1 MLTSSDRAAPGL
13 HGEPGAAE
21 RDSSP
26 RVDQRPRPLRALA
39 RTPQRWNAAMF
50 VGVLVGFTLLAWSR
64 RWMSDDGL
72 IVLRTVRNLLAGH
85 GLVFN
90 IGERVEANTST
101 MWTLLLALSGLVPAV
116 ALEWAS
122 VVLGLVFAVGGLAL
136 GMDAA
141 RRLHSGFGGQSSGG
155 QGSDGQ
161 LLVPAGALLVC
172 ALPPFR
178 DFATSGLETGMVSAW
193 LGGLWWLLV
202 RRWQQEPAGA
212 PWGFAVLLGL
222 GPLVRPDLALA
233 SAVAFVAVLLL
244 RWPGWRRTLL
254 LGLAAGAAPAAYE
267 VFRAGYYGLLVPS
280 TAVAKEAS
288 ESQWPQGLTYLG
300 DLVSPYLL
308 WLPLLLLGAGL
319 LLATIRPA
327 GTENMGPSARG
338 VGRRAVV
345 IAAPLVAGVLLG
357 AYTVRVGGDFMHGRM
372 LLPALFSVLLP
383 VLVLP
388 ATRRTAA
395 VLVGLA
401 VWAVV
406 AGGWLRPP
414 YTDHPRVSHRIA
426 VTGIA
431 DERSFYVG
439 RLREHHPITAQD
451 YRVAPFVRRA
461 LTSLSRAEGPAVHL
475 PVGPRERALW
485 FSYPAADPYHT
496 VVFLNLGVMGE
507 LATPRVRV
515 LDDVGLA
522 NPLAA
527 HTERLPDG
535 RIGHDKDLPRA
546 WYVADSV
553 RPGVRPYES
562 ARDLAAAYGALA
574 CPEIAEML
582 ASVRAPLTAER
593 FWQNLVGSVQRTSL
607 RYPREPLEAAAS
619 CSTD

>member
-1 MLTSSDRAAPGL
+1 MLTSSDRADPGL
-13 HGEPGAAE
+13 DGKPDAAE
-21 RDSSP
+21 RESSP
-26 RVDQRPRPLRALA
+26 RVEQRGRWLPALA
-39 RTPQRWNAAMF
+39 RQPKRWNAAM
-50 VGVLVGFTLLAWSR
+50 VGTVLVGFTLLAWSR

-90 IGERVEANTST
+90 VGERVEANTST
-101 MWTLLLALSGLVPAV
+101 MWTLLLALSGLVPGV

-136 GMDAA
+136 GLDGA
-141 RRLHSGFGGQSSGG
+141 RRLHG
-155 QGSDGQ
+155 GSDGQ
-161 LLVPAGALLVC
+161 GSGGQLVVPAGALLVF

-193 LGGLWWLLV
+193 LGGVWWLLV
-202 RRWQQEPAGA
+202 RRWQREPAGT
-212 PWGFAVLLGL
+212 PWGLAVLLGL

-244 RWPGWRRTLL
+244 RWPGGRHTLL
-254 LGLAAGAAPAAYE
+254 LGLAAGAAPVAYE

-288 ESQWPQGLTYLG
+288 ESRWPQGLTYLG

-319 LLATIRPA
+319 LLAVRPA
-327 GTENMGPSARG
+327 AVENMGRATGS
-338 VGRRAVV
+338 VDRRLVV
-345 IAAPLVAGVLLG
+345 LAAPLVAGILLG

-372 LLPALFSVLLP
+372 LLPALFCLLLP
-383 VLVLP
+383 VMVLP

-414 YTDHPRVSHRIA
+414 YTDHPRVLHRVA

-431 DERSFYVG
+431 DERSYYVG
-439 RLREHHPITAQD
+439 LLREQHPITAQD
-451 YRVAPFVRRA
+451 YRFPTLVRRA
-461 LTSLSRAEGPAVHL
+461 LTSLRRSEEPAVHL

-515 LDDVGLA
+515 LDDIGLA

-553 RPGVRPYES
+553 QPGVRPYES
-562 ARDLAAAYGALA
+562 ARDVAAAHRALA

-582 ASVRAPLTAER
+582 ASVRAPLTPER

-619 CSTD
+619 CSTN

>member
-1 MLTSSDRAAPGL
+1 MLTSSDRAVPGL
-13 HGEPGAAE
+13 HGEPDAAE
-21 RDSSP
+21 RDWSP
-26 RVDQRPRPLRALA
+26 RDEQRGRRLLALG
-39 RTPQRWNAAMF
+39 PSPKLWNAAMI
-50 VGVLVGFTLLAWSR
+50 VAVLVGFTLLAWSR

-90 IGERVEANTST
+90 VGERVEANTST
-101 MWTLLLALSGLVPAV
+101 IWTLLLALFGLVPGV

-136 GMDAA
+136 GLDAA
-141 RRLHSGFGGQSSGG
+141 RRLHCGLGG
-155 QGSDGQ
+155 QGPGGQ
-161 LLVPAGALLVC
+161 LMVPAGALLVC

-202 RRWQQEPAGA
+202 RRWQQEPTGG
-212 PWGFAVLLGL
+212 PWGLAVLLGL

-233 SAVAFVAVLLL
+233 SAVAFVAMLLL

-254 LGLAAGAAPAAYE
+254 LGLAAGAAPAAYQ

-288 ESQWPQGLTYLG
+288 ESQWSQGLTYLG

-319 LLATIRPA
+319 LLAPIRPA
-327 GTENMGPSARG
+327 AAEDRRRVTGGAP
-338 VGRRAVV
+338 RRAVV

-372 LLPALFSVLLP
+372 LLPALFSLLLP
-383 VLVLP
+383 VMVLP

-395 VLVGLA
+395 ALVGLA

-431 DERSFYVG
+431 DERSYYVG
-439 RLREHHPITAQD
+439 LLREHHPITAQD
-451 YRVAPFVRRA
+451 YRIAPFVRWA
-461 LTSLSRAEGPAVHL
+461 LTSLHRSQEPAVHL
-475 PVGPRERALW
+475 PVGPRQRALW

-507 LATPRVRV
+507 LATPPVRV
-515 LDDVGLA
+515 LDDIGLA

-527 HTERLPDG
+527 HTERLPHG
-535 RIGHDKDLPRA
+535 RIGHDKNLPRA

-553 RPGVRPYES
+553 QPGVRPYES

-607 RYPREPLEAAAS
+607 RYPREPLAAAAS